1 MTASGNALW
10 ESLSMEQKLEVAAWQ
25 SHRAKRI
32 EVEMS
37 ASYPGVMDVD
47 PTMEMSSDEDLA
59 PVHTLLVLRGFLSD
73 PSALRELLF
82 ASAVAVRGA
91 IAHAYHVFDQIP
103 HPDLFMYNTLIRG
116 AAHTSAP
123 RDAVSLYARMAR
135 LSSCGGVRPDKIT
148 FPFVLR
154 ACTAM
159 GAGGTGA
166 QVHAHVVKAG
176 LESDAFVKN
185 ALIGMHASCGEL
197 GVAGALFDLRARE
210 DAVAWSAMISGC
222 ARRGDI
228 GAARELFDEC
238 PVKDLVSWNVMIT
251 AYAKRGEMAPAR
263 ELFDQAPERDVVC
276 WNAMISGYV
285 RCGSHKHAMDLF
297 EQMQRMGKKPDVIT
311 MLSLLSA
318 CADSGDLDV
327 GRRLH
332 SSLSEKF
339 SGSGFTVVLGN
350 ALIHMYAKCGSM
362 KSALEV
368 FRVMRDKDVSTWNS
382 IIGGLALHG
391 HALDSINVFKKML
404 KERVRPDEITFV
416 AVLIACSH
424 GGKVDKGREY
434 FKLMQQQYRI
444 EPNVKHYGC
453 MVDMLGRAGLLKE
466 AFEFIDTM
474 KVEPNSVIWRTL
486 LGACRVHGEIELAEH
501 ANRHLLKAR
510 SDDSGDYVLLS
521 NIYASAGEWLESE
534 KMRKLMDDSGVNKE
548 AGRTVVD
555 GSAKDQMQS
564 FRESKCASWSERLY
578 WLSK

>member
-1 MTASGNALW
+1 MLRKSGAQRRQPPLWRRCRSLRQIKQVHAL
-10 ESLSMEQKLEVAAWQ
+10 M
-25 SHRAKRI
+25 
-32 EVEMS
+32 
-37 ASYPGVMDVD
+37 
-47 PTMEMSSDEDLA
+47 
-59 PVHTLLVLRGFLSD
+59 VLRGFLSD

-91 IAHAYHVFDQIP
+91 IAHAYLVFDQIP
-103 HPDLFMYNTLIRG
+103 RPDLFMYNTLIRG
-116 AAHTSAP
+116 AAHTAAP

-135 LSSCGGVRPDKIT
+135 RGSCGGVRPDKIT

-176 LESDAFVKN
+176 CESDAFVRN

-197 GVAGALFDLRARE
+197 GVASALFDGRARE
-210 DAVAWSAMISGC
+210 DAVAWSAMITGC

-228 GAARELFDEC
+228 VAARKLFDEC
-238 PVKDLVSWNVMIT
+238 PVKDHVSWNVMIT

-263 ELFDQAPERDVVC
+263 VLFNRIPERDVVS
-276 WNAMISGYV
+276 WNAMISGHV
-285 RCGSHKHAMDLF
+285 RCGSHVYAMELF
-297 EQMQRMGKKPDVIT
+297 EQMQRMGQKPDVVT

-318 CADSGDLDV
+318 CADSGDIDV

-332 SSLSEKF
+332 SSLSEMF
-339 SGSGFTVVLGN
+339 LRTGFTVILGN
-350 ALIHMYAKCGSM
+350 ALIDMYAKCGSM
-362 KSALEV
+362 KSALQV
-368 FRVMRDKDVSTWNS
+368 FWVMRDKDVSTWNS

-391 HALDSINVFKKML
+391 HVLESIDVFKKML
-404 KERVRPDEITFV
+404 KEKVRPDEITFV

-424 GGKVDKGREY
+424 GGMVDKGREY
-434 FKLMQQQYRI
+434 FNLMQHHYRI

-501 ANRHLLKAR
+501 ANRQLLKAR
-510 SDDSGDYVLLS
+510 NDESGDYVLLS
-521 NIYASAGEWLESE
+521 NIYASAGEWSESE
-534 KMRKLMDDSGVNKE
+534 KMRKLMDDSGVNKQ

-555 GSAKDQMQS
+555 GSAKDLMQS
-564 FRESKCASWSERLY
+564 FG
-578 WLSK
+578 

>member
-1 MTASGNALW
+1 MLRKSSTQRRQPPLW
-10 ESLSMEQKLEVAAWQ
+10 RRCRSLRQIKQ
-25 SHRAKRI
+25 
-32 EVEMS
+32 
-37 ASYPGVMDVD
+37 
-47 PTMEMSSDEDLA
+47 
-59 PVHTLLVLRGFLSD
+59 VHALLVLRGFLSD
-73 PSALRELLF
+73 PSALRELIF

-91 IAHAYHVFDQIP
+91 IAHAYLVFDQIP

-116 AAHTSAP
+116 AAHTAAP
-123 RDAVSLYARMAR
+123 RDAVSLFARMNR
-135 LSSCGGVRPDKIT
+135 RGGDGVRPDKIT

-166 QVHAHVVKAG
+166 QLHAHVVKVG
-176 LESDAFVKN
+176 CQSDAFVKN
-185 ALIGMHASCGEL
+185 ALIGMHASCGDLEI
-197 GVAGALFDLRARE
+197 AGALFDRRARE
-210 DAVAWSAMISGC
+210 DAVAWSAMITGC
-222 ARRGDI
+222 ARRGNI
-228 GAARELFDEC
+228 SAARELFEEC
-238 PVKDLVSWNVMIT
+238 SVKDLVSWNVMVT
-251 AYAKRGEMAPAR
+251 AYSKRGEMAQAR
-263 ELFDQAPERDVVC
+263 ELFDRVPERDVVS

-285 RCGSHKHAMDLF
+285 GCGSHMNAMELF
-297 EQMQRMGKKPDVIT
+297 EQMQSMGEKPDVVT

-318 CADSGDLDV
+318 CANSGDLDV

-339 SGSGFTVVLGN
+339 SRAGFTVVLGN
-350 ALIHMYAKCGSM
+350 ALIDMYAKCGSM

-368 FRVMRDKDVSTWNS
+368 FWVMRDKDVSTLNS

-391 HALDSINVFKKML
+391 HVPESIDLFKKML
-404 KERVRPDEITFV
+404 KEKVRPDEITFV

-424 GGKVDKGREY
+424 GGMVDRGREY
-434 FKLMQQQYRI
+434 FNLMQQQYRI

-453 MVDMLGRAGLLKE
+453 MVDMLGRAGLLRE

-474 KVEPNSVIWRTL
+474 KVEPNSVIWRTI

-501 ANRHLLKAR
+501 ANRQLLKAR

-555 GSAKDQMQS
+555 GSAKDAMQS
-564 FRESKCASWSERLY
+564 FR
-578 WLSK
+578 

>member
-1 MTASGNALW
+1 MLRKSSTQRRQPPLW
-10 ESLSMEQKLEVAAWQ
+10 RRCRSLRQIKQ
-25 SHRAKRI
+25 
-32 EVEMS
+32 
-37 ASYPGVMDVD
+37 
-47 PTMEMSSDEDLA
+47 
-59 PVHTLLVLRGFLSD
+59 VHALLVLRGFLSD
-73 PSALRELLF
+73 PSALRELIF

-91 IAHAYHVFDQIP
+91 IAHAYLVFDQIP

-116 AAHTSAP
+116 AAHTAAP
-123 RDAVSLYARMAR
+123 RDAVSLFARMNR
-135 LSSCGGVRPDKIT
+135 RGGDGVRPDKIT

-166 QVHAHVVKAG
+166 QLHAHVVKVG
-176 LESDAFVKN
+176 CQSDAFVKN
-185 ALIGMHASCGEL
+185 ALIGMHASCGDLEI
-197 GVAGALFDLRARE
+197 AGALFDRRARE
-210 DAVAWSAMISGC
+210 DAVAWSAMITGC
-222 ARRGDI
+222 ARRGNI
-228 GAARELFDEC
+228 SAARELFEEC
-238 PVKDLVSWNVMIT
+238 SVKDLVSWNVMIT
-251 AYAKRGEMAPAR
+251 AYSKRGEMAQAR
-263 ELFDQAPERDVVC
+263 ELFDRVPERDVVS

-285 RCGSHKHAMDLF
+285 GCGSHMNANAMELF
-297 EQMQRMGKKPDVIT
+297 EQMQSMGEKPDVVT

-318 CADSGDLDV
+318 CANSGDLDV

-339 SGSGFTVVLGN
+339 SRAGFTVVLGN
-350 ALIHMYAKCGSM
+350 ALIDMYAKCGSM

-368 FRVMRDKDVSTWNS
+368 FWVMRDKDVSTWNS

-391 HALDSINVFKKML
+391 HVPESIDLFKKML
-404 KERVRPDEITFV
+404 KEKVRPDEITFV

-424 GGKVDKGREY
+424 GGMVDRGREY
-434 FKLMQQQYRI
+434 FNLMQQQYRI

-453 MVDMLGRAGLLKE
+453 MVDMLGRAGLLRE

-474 KVEPNSVIWRTL
+474 KVEPNSVIWRTI

-501 ANRHLLKAR
+501 ANRQLLKAR

-555 GSAKDQMQS
+555 GSAKDAMQS
-564 FRESKCASWSERLY
+564 FR
-578 WLSK
+578 